1 MRAPAHLDTDPVA
14 SWLRGEAAMAA
25 FGSGE
30 SPPGFVWD
38 GAVWVAPTPEE
49 ALSLAVVGE

>member
-1 MRAPAHLDTDPVA
+1 
-14 SWLRGEAAMAA
+14 MAA

-38 GAVWVAPTPEE
+38 GAAWVAPTPEE
-49 ALSLAVVGE
+49 ALSLAVLGE